1 MRKIHFFLIISFNF
15 LYLPVKAE
23 NLTSSQVTNP
33 DSTQIE
39 TLLEKAW
46 ELRSNDPL
54 SAIQFAKQANAIA
67 ETNEDKVNLS
77 QVLNYLG
84 VIHTNMG
91 ANEIALDYHVKAL
104 ASARE
109 SGDWRQIGYS
119 YNNIGGIYST
129 KNKLELSTSNIFN
142 AIKIFTEQNFN
153 RGLAYSYLNLG
164 RLYKDQ
170 ENYKQSMNYLT
181 SALDQIKILENEDI
195 KAKVLLEVADLLRL
209 QGFYTSAEKTY
220 DELREIYLSLNQ
232 KKGLAEVWNSLSEIS
247 IEKEQFNDALF
258 YAEKAL
264 GINEEIM
271 NFEGEIKNLINI
283 SQIYLSINNELT
295 AEKRLTD
302 ALNKADQLKAN
313 YLLLET
319 YEAYYQFYK
328 KTNDTGKALYY
339 LELFNTLNDSLVT
352 KEEIV
357 RLGELESLIKIE
369 KAQQENDKLVADL
382 KYQTTQRNFGLA
394 IAVLSIILVGFVSYR
409 FYEKKKLSEELKQ
422 TNSVKD
428 KFLKIIA
435 HDLREPFSAIFSA
448 VELLKDNYNEMTKEE
463 TKEFIDTIGKSV
475 KSDFD
480 LLENLLLWARSQS
493 NTIQFEPELLS
504 VCEIIDRNLDVVRTG
519 INNKKISVSVECK
532 DKLRVFADEQMLNTV
547 IRNLLLNAIKFTH
560 LDGNIHIHCRDE
572 EKQTSIQ
579 ISHSGIGMNEETLN
593 NLFRLDKKVI
603 SKGTAGEM
611 GSGLGLI
618 IIEEF
623 LKKHN
628 GTLNIESEFGNG
640 SKFTIRFPHKG
651 ES

>member
-1 MRKIHFFLIISFNF
+1 M
-15 LYLPVKAE
+15 
-23 NLTSSQVTNP
+23 
-33 DSTQIE
+33 
-39 TLLEKAW
+39 
-46 ELRSNDPL
+46 
-54 SAIQFAKQANAIA
+54 
-67 ETNEDKVNLS
+67 
-77 QVLNYLG
+77 
-84 VIHTNMG
+84 
-91 ANEIALDYHVKAL
+91 
-104 ASARE
+104 
-109 SGDWRQIGYS
+109 
-119 YNNIGGIYST
+119 
-129 KNKLELSTSNIFN
+129 
-142 AIKIFTEQNFN
+142 
-153 RGLAYSYLNLG
+153 
-164 RLYKDQ
+164 
-170 ENYKQSMNYLT
+170 
-181 SALDQIKILENEDI
+181 
-195 KAKVLLEVADLLRL
+195 

-247 IEKEQFNDALF
+247 LEREQYNEALF

-283 SQIYLSINNELT
+283 SKIYLSINNELT

-302 ALNKADQLKAN
+302 ALNKADQLNAN

-369 KAQQENDKLVADL
+369 KAQQENDKLQANL

-394 IAVLSIILVGFVSYR
+394 IAALSIILVGFVSYR
-409 FYEKKKLSEELKQ
+409 FYEKKKLTEELKQ

-435 HDLREPFSAIFSA
+435 HDLREPFSTIFSA

-493 NTIQFEPELLS
+493 NTIQFEPGLLS

-519 INNKKISVSVECK
+519 INNKNISISVECK
-532 DKLRVFADEQMLNTV
+532 DKLQVFADEQMLNTI

-560 LDGNIHIHCRDE
+560 LDGKANIHPNF
-572 EKQTSIQ
+572 
-579 ISHSGIGMNEETLN
+579 G
-593 NLFRLDKKVI
+593 FRHRY
-603 SKGTAGEM
+603 E
-611 GSGLGLI
+611 
-618 IIEEF
+618 
-623 LKKHN
+623 
-628 GTLNIESEFGNG
+628 
-640 SKFTIRFPHKG
+640 
-651 ES
+651 